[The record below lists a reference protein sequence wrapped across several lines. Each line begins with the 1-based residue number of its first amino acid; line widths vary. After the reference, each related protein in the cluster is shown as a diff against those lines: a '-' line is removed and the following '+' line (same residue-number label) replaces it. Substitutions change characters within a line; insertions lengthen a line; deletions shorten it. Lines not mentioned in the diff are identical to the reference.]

1 MQEDVDDE
9 DTETVGL
16 HDNQV
21 SLNYTGIDMHSTTDS
36 HVSRIFITE

>member
-21 SLNYTGIDMHSTTDS
+21 SSLNYTGIDMHSTTD
-36 HVSRIFITE
+36 RIFITE

>member
-21 SLNYTGIDMHSTTDS
+21 SLNYTGIDMHSTTD
-36 HVSRIFITE
+36 RIFITEWLL